1 MAKNQQTLAR
11 FLFSLVL
18 FLALLLYVDG
28 KTDSHSNGHNN
39 GHNNGHATRR
49 GRWEGKLKMKFY
61 HKTCPEAED
70 IVNEIVSKKV
80 KANPSLAAK
89 LLRVH
94 YHDCF
99 VRVCIASKRFF
110 FSHFPEHLYSKD
122 EV

>member
-1 MAKNQQTLAR
+1 MTKNQQTLAR

-18 FLALLLYVDG
+18 VLAVLLYVDG
-28 KTDSHSNGHNN
+28 KGDSRSNGHNN

-70 IVNEIVSKKV
+70 IVNEIVSEKV

-99 VRVCIASKRFF
+99 VRVCIAIKRFF
-110 FSHFPEHLYSKD
+110 FLIS
-122 EV
+122 

>member
-61 HKTCPEAED
+61 HKTCPETED
-70 IVNEIVSKKV
+70 NVNEIVSKKV

-99 VRVCIASKRFF
+99 VRVCIASKLFF

-122 EV
+122 EI